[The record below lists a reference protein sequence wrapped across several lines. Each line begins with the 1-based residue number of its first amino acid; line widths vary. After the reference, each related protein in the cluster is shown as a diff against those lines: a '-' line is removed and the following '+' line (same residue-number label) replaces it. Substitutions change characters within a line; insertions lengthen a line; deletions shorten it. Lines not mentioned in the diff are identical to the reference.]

1 MPFSNATGSL
11 GVIATSSS
19 ELEATYYNIKS
30 LLLTDWGERP
40 NHMNMGCNLTEFLFE
55 PMSSEVE
62 SAVSDRITSQ
72 IGTWLPYVN
81 VDSISVK
88 SSFSNQM
95 RVSVSFSI
103 AGRTDLTGLVEANI
117 YQSGG

>member
-30 LLLTDWGERP
+30 LLLT
-40 NHMNMGCNLTEFLFE
+40 
-55 PMSSEVE
+55 
-62 SAVSDRITSQ
+62 DRITSQ